1 MNERGMAEIIPF
13 PLRSRTG
20 PAEHLE
26 RALVGLKAALAEQS
40 AAVAA
45 WRTQLEGL
53 RLGLGALRRSL
64 EDQNAR
70 LGTPKQGVAELHAQA
85 CRLQVWADGVLAVE
99 AVSPDR
105 CR

>member
-1 MNERGMAEIIPF
+1 MAEIIPF
-13 PLRSRTG
+13 PAQNRAQSADRLD
-20 PAEHLE
+20 
-26 RALVGLKAALAEQS
+26 RALVRLNAALTEQS
-40 AAVAA
+40 AAITA
-45 WRTQLEGL
+45 WHTQLERL

-70 LGTPKQGVAELHAQA
+70 LGTAKQGVAELHAQA

-105 CR
+105 RR

>member
-1 MNERGMAEIIPF
+1 
-13 PLRSRTG
+13 
-20 PAEHLE
+20 
-26 RALVGLKAALAEQS
+26 
-40 AAVAA
+40 
-45 WRTQLEGL
+45 
-53 RLGLGALRRSL
+53 LGLGALRRSL

-70 LGTPKQGVAELHAQA
+70 FGAPKQGVAELHAQA

>member
-1 MNERGMAEIIPF
+1 MTERGMAEIIPF
-13 PLRSRTG
+13 QIHNRTP
-20 PAEHLE
+20 PAEHLD
-26 RALVGLKAALAEQS
+26 RALTRLKAALAEQN

-45 WRTQLEGL
+45 WRTQLERL

-70 LGTPKQGVAELHAQA
+70 LGTGKQGVAELHAQA
-85 CRLQVWADGVLAVE
+85 CRLQAWADGVLAVE
-99 AVSPDR
+99 AVSPDG

>member
-1 MNERGMAEIIPF
+1 MTERGMAEIIPF
-13 PLRSRTG
+13 PIQDRTR

-26 RALVGLKAALAEQS
+26 RALARLKAALAEQN

-45 WRTQLEGL
+45 WRAQLERL

-70 LGTPKQGVAELHAQA
+70 LGTAKQGVAELHAQA
-85 CRLQVWADGVLAVE
+85 CRLQAWADGVLAVE